1 MKFVLLKP
9 GGGIDVL
16 EEKAIV
22 LPKNF
27 SADDWVKSS
36 KVFNCQTK
44 DDKSVAQIVFLAEE
58 GASQLGSLMRRVV
71 HVVEKKILGHV
82 KFKAILA

>member
-1 MKFVLLKP
+1 M
-9 GGGIDVL
+9 

-22 LPKNF
+22 LPQNF

-58 GASQLGSLMRRVV
+58 GASQLGSLMRRVP
-71 HVVEKKILGHV
+71 HVVEKKNIGPRKIQSHFGMKV
-82 KFKAILA
+82 SISVY